1 MDTTAMVGAS
11 ATACCCL
18 AFFLAMFGI
27 LTVLLRPK
35 RKVRG
40 DLEGVAAAPGRGQE
54 TRASLT
60 RLEEEDRRRR

>member
-1 MDTTAMVGAS
+1 VDSTAIVGAS

-18 AFFLAMFGI
+18 VFFIALFGI

-40 DLEGVAAAPGRGQE
+40 ELEGVAAAPGRGQE

-60 RLEEEDRRRR
+60 RLEEEDRRKR

>member
-1 MDTTAMVGAS
+1 MVGAG
-11 ATACCCL
+11 ATGCCCL
-18 AFFLAMFGI
+18 AFFVAIFGI
-27 LTVLLRPK
+27 LTILLRPK
-35 RKVRG
+35 RTMRG

>member
-1 MDTTAMVGAS
+1 MVGAG
-11 ATACCCL
+11 ATGCCCL
-18 AFFLAMFGI
+18 AFFVDIFGI
-27 LTVLLRPK
+27 LTIVLRPK
-35 RKVRG
+35 RKMRG